1 MKVARFG
8 ALAVAAL
15 VMVCASMVKADEIE
29 VQFSGVVTNSN
40 GPAVSVGDSFSGY
53 FTYSAGD
60 PFDILFLGQSEY
72 SLTSPED
79 SEFVAVD
86 GIDVTVHPLTGVHAF
101 VVPSTESFFTQDFVA
116 PGTPGISLTFSG
128 NSDFLT
134 SGSLPDPFKAQ
145 DFTSGNI
152 GFGFSLDDVDYSVQG
167 NITQVSN
174 VPEPRGSL
182 PACVGILALVFLLRR
197 SAHILSIVTR
207 ARRFAT
213 PAV

>member
-1 MKVARFG
+1 MKIARFG
-8 ALAVAAL
+8 ALAVAVFA
-15 VMVCASMVKADEIE
+15 MVCASMVKADEIE
-29 VQFSGVVTNSN
+29 VQFSGVVTDSS

-53 FTYSAGD
+53 FTYSASD

-79 SEFVAVD
+79 SESVSVD
-86 GIDVTVHPLTGVHAF
+86 GIDVTVQPLTGVHGF
-101 VVPSTESFFTQDFVA
+101 VVPSTESFFTQDFVT

-134 SGSLPDPFKAQ
+134 SGSLPDPFNAQ

-167 NITQVSN
+167 NITEVST
-174 VPEPRGSL
+174 VPEPRGIGL
-182 PACVGILALVFLLRR
+182 LCFGAVALALLLRR
-197 SAHILSIVTR
+197 AHSLSILKF
-207 ARRFAT
+207 ARRLAT